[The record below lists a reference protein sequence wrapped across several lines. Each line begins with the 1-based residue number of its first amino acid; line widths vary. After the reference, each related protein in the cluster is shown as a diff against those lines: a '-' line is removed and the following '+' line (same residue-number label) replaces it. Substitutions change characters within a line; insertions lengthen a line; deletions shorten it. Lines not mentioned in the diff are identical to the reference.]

1 MHLESPKIWNL
12 QSYFFRLNWFYHDKP
27 GINECAVPK
36 KHFQKLEGLHS
47 YGYVAAWPTVN
58 RRFFLRLRW
67 TQQIWVRFF
76 ASLLLFTCICNVHI
90 KVNLFDIFWWICL
103 SNNRTSTIPH
113 NDQVDGRQW
122 DLPPSLPYFPSN
134 LPKNFP
140 PLDFCTASPSL
151 RPKSLLQLNT
161 CLRSN
166 R

>member
-1 MHLESPKIWNL
+1 MHLENPKIWNL

-76 ASLLLFTCICNVHI
+76 ASLLLFTCIWNVHI

-103 SNNRTSTIPH
+103 SNNCHVYYNWQRSG
-113 NDQVDGRQW
+113 GRAAVGPAP
-122 DLPPSLPYFPSN
+122 LPSIFPFKPPKELP
-134 LPKNFP
+134 
-140 PLDFCTASPSL
+140 TAG
-151 RPKSLLQLNT
+151 LLHRFT
-161 CLRSN
+161 FT
-166 R
+166 

>member
-58 RRFFLRLRW
+58 KRFFLRLRW
-67 TQQIWVRFF
+67 TQQIWVRFLPVFCCSRVSAMCTSRWTFLIFFGEF
-76 ASLLLFTCICNVHI
+76 AFPTIV
-90 KVNLFDIFWWICL
+90 
-103 SNNRTSTIPH
+103 TSTITD

>member
-1 MHLESPKIWNL
+1 MVLVPGNQNHGAWAPILCCLFKMK
-12 QSYFFRLNWFYHDKP
+12 RFYHDKP
-27 GINECAVPK
+27 GINECAVQK
-36 KHFQKLEGLHS
+36 KNSQKLEGHHS
-47 YGYVAAWPTVN
+47 YGAGCHNYGEFAFPT
-58 RRFFLRLRW
+58 
-67 TQQIWVRFF
+67 
-76 ASLLLFTCICNVHI
+76 
-90 KVNLFDIFWWICL
+90 IF
-103 SNNRTSTIPH
+103 TSTIPH

-140 PLDFCTASPSL
+140 PSDFYFASPSP